1 MPDRYSIPLPHLS
14 IGDPTKD
21 VITTVNLALLGFS
34 AASIKLSTFAALAFS
49 TIAKSTNSK
58 PLLNLTVQDYLWG
71 YDDKLVSLGHAALP
85 SFITFDRLGL
95 MDRVRSSEFHFFELR
110 LTRFFPAVR

>member
-14 IGDPTKD
+14 VGDPSKD
-21 VITTVNLALLGFS
+21 IITTVNLALLGFS

-49 TIAKSTNSK
+49 TIARSTNSK
-58 PLLNLTVQDYLWG
+58 PVLNLTVQDFLWG

-85 SFITFDRLGL
+85 NFITFDRLGL
-95 MDRVRSSEFHFFELR
+95 MDRVRGLKFLFLSHD
-110 LTRFFPAVR
+110 